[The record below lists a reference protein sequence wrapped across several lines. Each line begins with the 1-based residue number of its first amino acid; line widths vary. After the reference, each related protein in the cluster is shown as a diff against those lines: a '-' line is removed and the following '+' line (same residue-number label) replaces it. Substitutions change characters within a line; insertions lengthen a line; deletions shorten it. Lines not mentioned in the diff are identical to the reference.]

1 MLEYI
6 HIKYV
11 KGIKDHKLE
20 LKVPPNKPILIVAP
34 NGFGKSSIARGFSS
48 LQQNRINLNKDSDKH
63 QESDNY
69 DPSIEIMLDKA
80 ETKRNQW
87 LMVFERARTNQNR
100 KQMLLAAKNSKAL
113 EGVIKTLRWTLGD
126 KDVEHPL
133 E

>member
-1 MLEYI
+1 MATLS
-6 HIKYV
+6 
-11 KGIKDHKLE
+11 DH
-20 LKVPPNKPILIVAP
+20 
-34 NGFGKSSIARGFSS
+34 
-48 LQQNRINLNKDSDKH
+48 QDSDIFSY
-63 QESDNY
+63 ERTWDE
-69 DPSIEIMLDKA
+69 IEIMLDKA

-87 LMVFERARTNQNR
+87 LMIFERARKNQNR

>member
-1 MLEYI
+1 MATLS
-6 HIKYV
+6 
-11 KGIKDHKLE
+11 DH
-20 LKVPPNKPILIVAP
+20 
-34 NGFGKSSIARGFSS
+34 
-48 LQQNRINLNKDSDKH
+48 QDSDIFSY
-63 QESDNY
+63 ERTWDE
-69 DPSIEIMLDKA
+69 IEIMLDKA

-87 LMVFERARTNQNR
+87 LMIFERARTNQNR